1 MVDALLS
8 VFFLGLVPVLG
19 VHGDG
24 SSASL
29 GADLLSV
36 SPPTAFD
43 APSLSEL
50 AHVSNGLSAS
60 GILILDLDSGQPIYE
75 RDADVPRPMAS
86 LTKLM
91 TALIIVENHDMGEW
105 VTISEAGVVRPGESS
120 AQLREGDQYTVGDL
134 LSALLILSANDA
146 AVALA
151 QHHSGSTAAFVEEM
165 NERAKELGMKS
176 TSYSN
181 PTGLDASLQKASP
194 QDLAWLTMFAY
205 RYPDIRVRMG
215 TPEATIQSRGG
226 HVISL
231 SHTHQLL
238 HEQSPVV
245 AGKTGTTDGAGQC
258 LLSVVQENGRR
269 YLVILLHS
277 VDRYRDMRA
286 VLRVLHA

>member
-8 VFFLGLVPVLG
+8 VLFLGLVPVTG
-19 VHGDG
+19 VHGDSG
-24 SSASL
+24 VPTL
-29 GADLLSV
+29 GADLLTV
-36 SPPTAFD
+36 AAPTALS
-43 APSLSEL
+43 APDLSALE
-50 AHVSNGLSAS
+50 HVSTTLSAS
-60 GILILDLDSGQPIYE
+60 GILIVDLDSGEPIFA
-75 RDADVPRPMAS
+75 RDADVARPMAS

-91 TALIIVENHDMGEW
+91 TALLIVEHHRMDEW
-105 VTISEAGVVRPGESS
+105 VTIPPVALDPEGASASLRPGDS
-120 AQLREGDQYTVGDL
+120 YTVGDL

-151 QHHSGSTAAFVEEM
+151 QYHSGSTAAFVEEM
-165 NERAKELGMKS
+165 NVRATQLGMRN
-176 TSYSN
+176 TSYLN
-181 PTGLDASLQKASP
+181 PTGFDAIGQRTSP
-194 QDLAWLTMFAY
+194 QDLAWLTMFSF

-226 HVISL
+226 HIISL
-231 SHTHQLL
+231 HHTHLLL
-238 HEQSPVV
+238 HELSPVV

-258 LLSVVQENGRR
+258 LLSVVQESGKR

>member
-1 MVDALLS
+1 MVDAILS
-8 VFFLGLVPVLG
+8 VLLLGLVPVVG

-24 SSASL
+24 AGAPL

-36 SPPTAFD
+36 APPTHLS
-43 APSLSEL
+43 APSLSAL
-50 AHVSNGLSAS
+50 AHVSADLSAS
-60 GILILDLDSGQPIYE
+60 GILIVDLDSGEPIFE
-75 RDADVPRPMAS
+75 RDAAVPRPMAS

-91 TALIIVENHDMGEW
+91 TALLIVEHHGMGEW
-105 VTISEAGVVRPGESS
+105 VTIPQDVSSPGGSS
-120 AQLREGDQYTVGDL
+120 AQLRAGDSYTVGDL

-146 AVALA
+146 AVTLA
-151 QHHSGSTAAFVEEM
+151 RYHSGSTEAFVRAM
-165 NERAKELGMKS
+165 NVRAEELGMQG
-176 TSYSN
+176 TSYTN
-181 PTGLDASLQKASP
+181 PTGFDAQGQRASP

-215 TPEATIQSRGG
+215 TPEATIQSRNG

-238 HEQSPVV
+238 HEPSPVI

-258 LLSVVQENGRR
+258 LLSVVQEAGRR

-286 VLRVLHA
+286 VLRVLEA

>member
-8 VFFLGLVPVLG
+8 VLFLGLVPVLG

-24 SSASL
+24 SSTSL

-36 SPPTAFD
+36 APPTPLQE
-43 APSLSEL
+43 PSLSEL
-50 AHVSNGLSAS
+50 AHISAGLSAS
-60 GILILDLDSGQPIYE
+60 GILIIDLDSGQPIFE
-75 RDADVPRPMAS
+75 RDADIARPMAS

-91 TALIIVENHDMGEW
+91 TALLIVESHDMGEW
-105 VTISEAGVVRPGESS
+105 VTVPEGVETSGGSS
-120 AQLREGDQYTVGDL
+120 AQLRPGDRYTVGDL

-146 AVALA
+146 AVTLA
-151 QHHSGSTAAFVEEM
+151 QYHSGSSGAFVRAM
-165 NERAKELGMKS
+165 NARAEELGMKN
-176 TSYSN
+176 TSYTN
-181 PTGLDASLQKASP
+181 PTGFDAVGQSASP

-215 TPEATIQSRGG
+215 TPEATIQSQGG
-226 HVISL
+226 HLISL

-238 HEQSPVV
+238 HEASPVV

-258 LLSVVQENGRR
+258 LLSVVQESGRR

-286 VLRVLHA
+286 VLRVLHV